1 MTTIEEKR
9 KIVEL
14 VKIGAQKKIS
24 EMKEI
29 NLDEV
34 CTIAK
39 VVNEVVD
46 ELEFFERLEKEKAEK
61 GEAKNA

>member
-46 ELEFFERLEKEKAEK
+46 ELEFFERLEKEKTEK

>member
-46 ELEFFERLEKEKAEK
+46 ELEFFERLEKEKAKK